1 MRLGGLQT
9 SSRNGSRRLL
19 TGVFF
24 SGIYKFVPG
33 QGGEGGGA
41 ATEEQ
46 SSPLG
51 RKYAGGEYIDDFYL
65 DGNQKLDFVIT
76 EKLLNFRLRSRSR
89 SWKASLKTAKKI
101 FLTES

>member
-1 MRLGGLQT
+1 M

-24 SGIYKFVPG
+24 SGIYRFVPG

-41 ATEEQ
+41 ATKEQ

-65 DGNQKLDFVIT
+65 GRKSEIGNCKGWLAIAKLKSLSLFVP
-76 EKLLNFRLRSRSR
+76 LLSML
-89 SWKASLKTAKKI
+89 
-101 FLTES
+101 